1 MKKTLSVLLAMMLI
15 ISGCGGQ
22 QQEGITLTKEIYD
35 ELMESKID
43 NDRLKNEID
52 YLEQRIEDLTGKPVV
67 KDDQNQGT
75 ETETSQPSSETTAE
89 ATTAAESQ
97 APEDEGYTEDEIA
110 QMTLS
115 LYQDSYGYYGY
126 KNSAGEVIIEAQFD
140 SATAYASGSAV
151 VTNGGKRGTIDQKGR
166 VQWSNNETYSKK
178 IVEPRNDIKEG
189 SDFGKFIEA
198 YRTAL
203 DERDEAYVKA
213 HTHPNV
219 KISFGG
225 HSGWSGLV
233 DYWSLDDG
241 DESFYKMMKTTLS
254 YGAVDTSGGLG
265 NAYMAPYVFTDFPSD
280 SDAFEFSVC
289 TGKDV
294 NVRTRPSTDS
304 EIITKVTYEA
314 LKVLEPEKDG
324 WVKIQLPDGTRAYI
338 YASFL
343 WSPINYRASFT
354 KVDDTWLLDFFV
366 KGD

>member
-1 MKKTLSVLLAMMLI
+1 MLIVLMLI

-22 QQEGITLTKEIYD
+22 QPEGITLTKEIYD
-35 ELMESKID
+35 ELMEAKIE
-43 NDRLKNEID
+43 NVRLKSEID
-52 YLEQRIEDLTGKPVV
+52 YLEQRLVDLTGKPVAE
-67 KDDQNQGT
+67 KDDDQVA
-75 ETETSQPSSETTAE
+75 ETETTTPESETSAPD
-89 ATTAAESQ
+89 TTESETES
-97 APEDEGYTEDEIA
+97 PEDEGFTEDEIA
-110 QMTLS
+110 QMTLV

-126 KNSAGEVIIEAQFD
+126 KNSAGKVIIEAQFD
-140 SATAYASGSAV
+140 SATEFASGAAII
-151 VTNGGKRGTIDQKGR
+151 TNGGKRGTIDNKGR
-166 VQWSNNETYSKK
+166 IQWSKTDAYAKEV
-178 IVEPRNDIKEG
+178 IEPRNDVKEG
-189 SDFGKFIEA
+189 SDFAKFLEA

-203 DERDEAYVKA
+203 DEKDVTYVKA

-225 HSGWSGLV
+225 HSGWSDLV
-233 DYWSLDDG
+233 DYWSLDAG

-265 NAYMAPYVFTDFPSD
+265 NAYTAPYIFTDFPD
-280 SDAFEFSVC
+280 EFDAFTYSVC
-289 TGKDV
+289 TGTDV
-294 NVRTRPSTDS
+294 NVRTRPTTDS
-304 EIITKVTYEA
+304 EIITKVTHEV

-338 YASFL
+338 YGTYL